1 MYNFTDVNQPAS
13 SRGLSAESVK
23 INGLSLEEEIE
34 GFRVLSTT
42 GREALSSS
50 VSFFTVGSRNG
61 GKFKSRR
68 YPEREIVVRYQLIAD
83 SSSDFREKY
92 NHLAKLLN
100 VEEVQIIFNDESDK
114 YFTGTPEAI
123 GRVEAGMNSVIGE
136 FTILCLD
143 PFKYDL
149 EERTVTAVNGV
160 MNINYDGALGVYP
173 KLHVD
178 MAEKIYDGEYPRPG
192 GETAYL
198 AYFTDDGRSISLGD
212 ASRTAV
218 SALEYQAEFSENI
231 PSTWT
236 ENALSLTS
244 TLFTS
249 PVGSI
254 GVARHNG
261 RTAMTQTS
269 YGTGS
274 GWHGP
279 NIERDVYFD
288 QRFTA
293 RAKVEFSC
301 LPEKQRMLSFIVRA
315 ERQYRPYPYTTGT
328 AVIVAGIRVA
338 KWEVGKSTATL
349 QFIVNDRNVASRTVN
364 INGISELII
373 QKNANSIIFEGF
385 GERYVHV
392 CSEEENQMEGHGI
405 MFVFNTYGTDI
416 VDGDSTYQMVH
427 SLDVYNDPADGHST
441 DAAFYAGDTVDIDVS
456 NGFIYKNGTFSPQ
469 YGDPSNDWEA
479 FVLKPG
485 ENLIRTAYSS
495 WTTRPP
501 TFRLSYRGRYL

>member
-1 MYNFTDVNQPAS
+1 MYEFVDVMHEAS
-13 SRGLSAESVK
+13 SPNLSAESVC
-23 INGLSLEEEIE
+23 INGAWLEGTVD

-50 VSFFTVGSRNG
+50 VSYFTVGSRNG
-61 GKFKSRR
+61 GRFKSKR
-68 YPEREIVVRYQLIAD
+68 YPEREIVVRYQLVTHSAEE
-83 SSSDFREKY
+83 FRHAY
-92 NHLAKLLN
+92 NRLASLLN
-100 VEEVQIIFNDESDK
+100 VEEVQIIFADEPDK
-114 YFTGTPEAI
+114 YFIGTPESI
-123 GRVEAGMNSVIGE
+123 GKVEAGMNSVIGE

-149 EERTVTAVNGV
+149 EERTVTAVDGV
-160 MNINYDGALGVYP
+160 FNIDYKGTLGVYP

-198 AYFTDDGRSISLGD
+198 AYFTDDGRSIALGD
-212 ASRTAV
+212 SSRKAV
-218 SALEYQAEFSENI
+218 SALEYQAEFLENI

-301 LPEKQRMLSFIVRA
+301 LPEKQRVLSFIVRA

-328 AVIVAGIRVA
+328 AVIVAGIRIA
-338 KWEVGKSTATL
+338 KWEIGKSTAAL
-349 QFIVNDRNVASRTVN
+349 QFVVNDRTVASRNVN
-364 INGISELII
+364 INGISDVII
-373 QKNANSIIFEGF
+373 QKTDNSIIFEGF
-385 GERYVHV
+385 GERYVHI
-392 CSEEENQMEGHGI
+392 CSTEENALQGRGI
-405 MFVFNTYGTDI
+405 VFVFNTYGSDTL
-416 VDGDSTYQMVH
+416 DGDSTYQTVH

-456 NGFIYKNGTFSPQ
+456 NGVIYKDGTFSPQ

-485 ENLIRTAYSS
+485 ENTIRTAYSE
-495 WTTRPP
+495 WTTRKP
-501 TFRLSYRGRYL
+501 TFKLSYRGRYL